1 MQGGLEHPGEH
12 RGRVQRRDELHGRR
26 QGRVLRRHRLFDP
39 GERCQ
44 VPAHALPAGMRAQHA
59 PACVAWPAH
68 CGCARVA
75 AAKRAQVW
83 LQRRGQAAYAV
94 RAAAIRRDSVPSL
107 ACALAPPCAGTCARR
122 GEGRGLEAG
131 PQRNRA
137 CSGGWCGGCCCAART
152 LRCTQDQGLSRVRA
166 TSSASCPRARPPGQ
180 QRPCGSTGCQRCLVR
195 TVSVRTPSES
205 VPGVSACVEG

>member
-1 MQGGLEHPGEH
+1 MGECSAAMSFTGAVRGVSFADTDYLILASDVKFLRTLFLLVCARSTRPRASPGLRIVVA
-12 RGRVQRRDELHGRR
+12 RGSPPQNAPRSGCSVGGRR
-26 QGRVLRRHRLFDP
+26 RTLCVPRLSAGTVCPRWPVLLLRLA
-39 GERCQ
+39 R
-44 VPAHALPAGMRAQHA
+44 AHA
-59 PACVAWPAH
+59 
-68 CGCARVA
+68 
-75 AAKRAQVW
+75 
-83 LQRRGQAAYAV
+83 RGV
-94 RAAAIRRDSVPSL
+94 
-107 ACALAPPCAGTCARR
+107 
-122 GEGRGLEAG
+122 ERGLEAG